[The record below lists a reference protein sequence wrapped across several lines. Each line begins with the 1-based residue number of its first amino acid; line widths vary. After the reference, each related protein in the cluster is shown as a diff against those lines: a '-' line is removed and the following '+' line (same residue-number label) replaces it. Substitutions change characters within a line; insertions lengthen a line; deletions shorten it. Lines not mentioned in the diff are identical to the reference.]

1 MAAGYV
7 VTLFDSALGSD
18 DVIFLDLRALYLSLI
33 LLLFLTPV
41 SVLVSAVCCGLLAR
55 AVYLVSPIS
64 YLSVTFPN
72 ISSLDSKLFK

>member
-33 LLLFLTPV
+33 LVLFLTPV

-55 AVYLVSPIS
+55 AVYLVSHFIFICN
-64 YLSVTFPN
+64 LS
-72 ISSLDSKLFK
+72 